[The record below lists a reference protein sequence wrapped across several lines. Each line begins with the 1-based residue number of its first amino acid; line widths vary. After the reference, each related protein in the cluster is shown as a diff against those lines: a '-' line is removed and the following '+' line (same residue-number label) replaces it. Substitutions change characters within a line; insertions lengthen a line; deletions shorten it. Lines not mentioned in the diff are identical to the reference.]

1 MSDTQTKS
9 EFQWFVLHTLSG
21 QEQKV
26 KDSIEKRIKIEEMDD
41 LIKEVLIPTEKV
53 AEVKRGKKT
62 TSTRKFYP
70 GYILLHMKLL
80 DEKNQLVE
88 RSWYFIRETPGI
100 IGFIGGERPVPL
112 KPEEVDSILA
122 QIEERQDK
130 VAPKV
135 AFETGEAVKV
145 TDGPF
150 QNFTGVI
157 EEVDAMRGKLK
168 ISVSIFGRSTPVE
181 LEYWQVERA

>member
-1 MSDTQTKS
+1 MVDQETKS

-26 KDSIEKRIKIEEMDD
+26 KDSIEKRIKVEEVSDY
-41 LIKEVLIPTEKV
+41 IKEVLIPTEKV
-53 AEVKRGKKT
+53 AEVKKGKKT

-70 GYILLHMKLL
+70 GYILVNMKLL
-80 DEKNQLVE
+80 DEKNQLLD
-88 RSWYFIRETPGI
+88 RPWYFIRETPGI

-112 KPEEVDSILA
+112 KPDEVDNILA
-122 QIEERQDK
+122 QIEERQEK
-130 VAPKV
+130 VTPKV
-135 AFETGEAVKV
+135 AFEKGETVKV
-145 TDGPF
+145 TEGAF

-157 EEVDAMRGKLK
+157 EEVDPARGKLK
-168 ISVSIFGRSTPVE
+168 ISVAIFGRSTSVE

>member
-1 MSDTQTKS
+1 MDSTTKS

-26 KDSIEKRIKIEEMDD
+26 KDSIEKRIKVEEMGE

-53 AEVKRGKKT
+53 AEVKKGKKT

-70 GYILLHMKLL
+70 GYILVHIKLL
-80 DEKNQLVE
+80 DEKNQLLD
-88 RSWYFIRETPGI
+88 RPWYFIRETPGL
-100 IGFIGGERPVPL
+100 IGFIGGDRPVPL
-112 KPEEVDSILA
+112 KQDEVESILA
-122 QIEERQDK
+122 QIEERQEK

-135 AFETGEAVKV
+135 AFETGENVKV

-157 EEVDAMRGKLK
+157 EGIDPDRGKLK

>member
-1 MSDTQTKS
+1 MVDQDTKS

-26 KDSIEKRIKIEEMDD
+26 KDSIEKRVKIEELGDY
-41 LIKEVLIPTEKV
+41 IKEVLIPTEKV
-53 AEVKRGKKT
+53 AEVKKGRKT

-70 GYILLHMKLL
+70 GYILVHMRLL
-80 DEKNQLVE
+80 DEKNQLMD
-88 RSWYFIRETPGI
+88 RPWYFIRETAGI
-100 IGFIGGERPVPL
+100 IGFIGGDRPVPL
-112 KPEEVDSILA
+112 KPDEVDSILA
-122 QIEERQDK
+122 QIEERQEK

-135 AFETGEAVKV
+135 AFEMGETVKV

-157 EEVDAMRGKLK
+157 EEIDPTRGKLK